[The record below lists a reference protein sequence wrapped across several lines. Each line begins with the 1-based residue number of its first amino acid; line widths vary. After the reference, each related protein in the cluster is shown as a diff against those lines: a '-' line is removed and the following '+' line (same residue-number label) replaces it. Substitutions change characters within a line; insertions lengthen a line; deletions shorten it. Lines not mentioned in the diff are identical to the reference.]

1 MTRKK
6 PKKKSARKAAKKAG
20 KKPAKKPAKK
30 PRKKGS
36 PRTPKAPAGRQDLR
50 RGISPGEI
58 PYESIVRILEAGRSA
73 PSAANL
79 QPWVFLVIREERMRE
94 EVAALGS
101 APGQEPYREL
111 FWRDEMH
118 EPGECMR
125 TCGALVV
132 VCGEKR
138 MPFWRESCWAAI
150 ARMEH
155 AALDE
160 SLVAITYQPGAG
172 RELIELCGVPDVYA
186 PVAVIAVGLP
196 DGTLP
201 VRTRKPLDTI
211 AIDYHIVGPN
221 RPISS
226 EGEEGGEA

>member
-1 MTRKK
+1 VAKKK
-6 PKKKSARKAAKKAG
+6 PMKKAARKATKKA
-20 KKPAKKPAKK
+20 PKK

-36 PRTPKAPAGRQDLR
+36 PRGKKTPPKPQDIR

-79 QPWVFLVIREERMRE
+79 QPWVFLVIREERMRA

-125 TCGALVV
+125 TCGALIVV
-132 VCGEKR
+132 LGEKR

-150 ARMEH
+150 SRMEH
-155 AALDE
+155 AALDQ
-160 SLVAITYQPGAG
+160 SLVAITYQPGSG
-172 RELIELCGVPDVYA
+172 HELIELCGVPDVYS
-186 PVAVIAVGLP
+186 PVAVMAVGLP
-196 DGTLP
+196 DGTMP

-226 EGEEGGEA
+226 EEGEGGEA